1 MHGPRVPSPIPATDL
16 DWFTDLATT
25 CHMCETAV
33 RLGIPQP
40 TLSRRLAAL
49 EERLGSALFDRSGR
63 GLALNDRGRIFAGAA
78 RAATAEL
85 AGAAAEIARL
95 MDPQRGP
102 VRLDFMHSLGTWM
115 VPDLLREAN
124 RRRPSGPIKLHQGAG
139 RLLVERVVA
148 GETDLALVGPRPAEA
163 DGPLEWTP
171 LTRQRLA
178 IALPAG
184 HRFATSTAPL
194 RFTAMAGEP
203 FIAMLPGYG
212 TRELLD
218 QLCAR
223 AGFTPRLVFESM
235 ELTTV
240 AGLVSAG
247 LGAAVL
253 PMEDAHTTG
262 VPVGGVV
269 LRPIAPTAWRELG
282 MVRLRGREMTPPVA
296 ALHADIAAAGA
307 ARRWG

>member
-1 MHGPRVPSPIPATDL
+1 MSDSSAVPFHGDL
-16 DWFTDLATT
+16 DWFTDLART
-25 CHMCETAV
+25 CHMGDTAA

-40 TLSRRLAAL
+40 TLSRRLSAL
-49 EERLGSALFDRSGR
+49 ERRLGARLFDRSGR
-63 GLALNDRGRIFAGAA
+63 GLALNDRGRIFADAA
-78 RAATAEL
+78 GRAMREL
-85 AGAAAEIARL
+85 AAAEAEIARL
-95 MDPQRGP
+95 TDPRRGP

-115 VPDLLREAN
+115 VPDILRGAN
-124 RRRPSGPIKLHQGAG
+124 RARPDSPIELHQGAG
-139 RLLVERVVA
+139 RLLVERVLA

-184 HRFATSTAPL
+184 HRLAGSRAPL
-194 RFTAMAGEP
+194 RMAAVADEP

-218 QLCAR
+218 ALCAG
-223 AGFTPRLVFESM
+223 AGFAPRLVFESM

-247 LGAAVL
+247 LGVALLPLERGPAASEL
-253 PMEDAHTTG
+253 T
-262 VPVGGVV
+262 VPGVV
-269 LRPIAPTAWRELG
+269 RRPVAPKAWRELG
-282 MVRLRGREMTPPVA
+282 MVRLREREMTPPVA
-296 ALHADIAAAGA
+296 ALHADIATAGA
-307 ARRWG
+307 QRRWG